1 MRLEIRKFLH
11 DKIAELLGLAGSS
24 VVWANQTAPKTAV
37 PLVTLRSYSEDAE
50 AMADHLRTDEDG
62 IIDLRTP
69 TAFVLEVQYYGKK
82 GTFPVDIVSDLVRY
96 LERPTVVDS
105 CMANGVAFLYADPV
119 QNLTGLL
126 GNDQQFEP
134 RAAVDLHFRYTAQ
147 VFDDVGV
154 IEDVEVHGET
164 PRDMDW
170 TIDT

>member
-1 MRLEIRKFLH
+1 MRAETRKFLH
-11 DKIAELLGLAGSS
+11 DTIADLLGLEKKS
-24 VVWANQTAPKTAV
+24 VIWNRQNGYKQNT
-37 PLVTLRSYSEDAE
+37 PLVTLMAYSEQGE
-50 AMADHLRTDEDG
+50 AMADHLRTNKDG

-69 TAFVLEVQYYGKK
+69 TAFVLEVQYYSEK
-82 GTFPVDIVSDLVRY
+82 GTFPVDIISNMVRCF
-96 LERPTVVDS
+96 EKPTVVDS
-105 CMANGVAFLYADPV
+105 FMANGVAFLYADPV
-119 QNLTGLL
+119 QDLTGLL
-126 GNDQQFEP
+126 GNEQQFEP